1 MEEEKKPNLDEALDA
16 LTNPPAEDEKD
27 PTPDPQ
33 QLTES
38 EDVPEPTPSEEEI
51 PPEDPKPPEED
62 SSVIRNLRKQYRE
75 SSTKVKQ
82 YEDMIK
88 RVAEQQ
94 GIDPEQLMEQLQNQA
109 DEKNA
114 KEKGISPEIQKQLRE
129 QEEKVRSLQEERNRE
144 IFDRKFDELV
154 KEFPMDTT
162 QAQEFIQA
170 AIERGFDLGQRDL
183 DFRDVYFALNRES
196 VLKEIRKRTEQ
207 EVLARIEKQ
216 RKDSPDTTKRKGQ
229 SDGTKKGSLDDA
241 LGEILI

>member
-1 MEEEKKPNLDEALDA
+1 
-16 LTNPPAEDEKD
+16 
-27 PTPDPQ
+27 
-33 QLTES
+33 
-38 EDVPEPTPSEEEI
+38 
-51 PPEDPKPPEED
+51 
-62 SSVIRNLRKQYRE
+62 
-75 SSTKVKQ
+75 
-82 YEDMIK
+82 
-88 RVAEQQ
+88 
-94 GIDPEQLMEQLQNQA
+94 MEQLQNQA